1 MDKQGGLFTTIY
13 RSIIPEGIRRK
24 YSEKMFEWKM
34 NKKTLA
40 ELEKRTFG
48 DLNKDKTFYV
58 IRTDNTQGW
67 GVFSTYL
74 FVLSNVKYAVEHGWI
89 PVVDYKNYFLV
100 GLQNKEERGKENAWN
115 YYFEDLVPGFP
126 LEEVYQSRNVVL
138 GPLRGQPYGSISWSD
153 ERDIYGDNYRVY
165 RLLADKYLRVLPAIL
180 TEVEML
186 YQKIFPKD
194 ERVLGIG
201 IRAGAHWGGVTGDP
215 SWKNHPKGVSVE
227 QCIEGIRNYMK
238 QYHYNFFFL
247 SCDDTYYVKTI
258 KDEMGDRCLCMDRPR
273 GHYFKDTGEPNSID
287 KLHFGDKDYSVR
299 QKNND
304 YIKEILLL
312 TKCHSLVLTAGGGN
326 TATFFLKD
334 GKFENVWRLL

>member
-100 GLQNKEERGKENAWN
+100 GLQNKEKRGKENAWN

-126 LEEVYQSRNVVL
+126 LEEVYQSRNVIL
-138 GPLRGQPYGSISWSD
+138 GPLRGQPYGSISWSNVTD
-153 ERDIYGDNYRVY
+153 VYTPEFDIYFK
-165 RLLADKYLRVLPAIL
+165 LAVKYLRVQSALL
-180 TEVEML
+180 EQVESE
-186 YQKIFPKD
+186 YQKLFPR
-194 ERVLGIG
+194 EGNVLGVG
-201 IRAGAHWGGVTGDP
+201 IRAAAYWGTVTGHK
-215 SWKNHPKGVSVE
+215 SWDRHPKGVSVE
-227 QCIEGIRNYMK
+227 RCMESIRIYLEK
-238 QYHYNFFFL
+238 YSCDCFFL
-247 SCDDTYYVKTI
+247 SCEDKYYVNTI
-258 KDEMGDRCLCMDRPR
+258 QKQ
-273 GHYFKDTGEPNSID
+273 
-287 KLHFGDKDYSVR
+287 FGDKCLCLDRFRANFFDDQGNPNDVENLRYEGAELGVTR
-299 QKNND
+299 RNKD
-304 YIKEILLL
+304 YIKEIILL
-312 TKCHSLVLTAGGGN
+312 TRCQYFVKTKGGGN
-326 TATFFLKD
+326 MASLFLKNERY
-334 GKFENVWRLL
+334 KEMEEIL